1 MIGKGILILIIVM
14 FGIYL
19 IGQMSVPSFDS
30 IQEKANIA
38 VSKVESQPTVAASKI
53 EMPENSITVRRRRK
67 KKRFPNPNTLRSEP
81 DAVFCMTF
89 SDINNLKT
97 YMKQGDKIATAKLFD
112 KGDCAIVEPQLHI
125 YIMEE
130 RGDVV
135 RVRREGMT
143 KTLWTFRGALRLIH
157 NLHLL
162 GIGVCSCF
170 PTNLV

>member
-53 EMPENSITVRRRRK
+53 EMPENSITVPK
-67 KKRFPNPNTLRSEP
+67 KEKKRNDSPNPNTLRSEP

-143 KTLWTFRGALRLIH
+143 KTLWTFRGALR
-157 NLHLL
+157 
-162 GIGVCSCF
+162 
-170 PTNLV
+170 